1 MTVVRNELQID
12 VTSAVGH
19 GEVLQVAATVV
30 APPRDQLPDRPVVV
44 VATPGGTYNR
54 RYWDLQPPG
63 RTGYSQAEY
72 LAERGV
78 IFVACDYLGGGDSSR
93 PDDADFIGLIAQ
105 ADAAHGA
112 CRYVRQAIT
121 GGTLTSALAPIA
133 HATFVGIGQSLGG
146 FITIIQQA
154 KYADYPALGIFGAS
168 PLLFAA
174 SHDEESADPGDQ
186 LAAIVND
193 IADAG
198 ALPMYQKAP
207 REKYRAIFHGPDVL
221 DDLFAYD
228 DAECHTVLPRASA
241 VDGMTAGFAT
251 PLAERLT
258 CPLFLAFGETDITAH
273 PRDEPA
279 AYPASSDITTV
290 VFANMA
296 HMHNFAD
303 SRTELWDR
311 FLAWLPVA
319 EAEAWS
325 FS

>member
-1 MTVVRNELQID
+1 MTVERSELQID
-12 VTSAVGH
+12 VTAAVGH
-19 GEVLQVAATVV
+19 DEVLQVAATVV
-30 APPRDQLPDRPVVV
+30 APPTAQLPDRPVVV
-44 VATPGGTYNR
+44 LATPGGTYNR

-63 RTGYSQAEY
+63 RVGYSQAEY

-93 PDDADFIGLIAQ
+93 PDDADFIGLLAQ
-105 ADAAHGA
+105 ADAAHGVYEHT
-112 CRYVRQAIT
+112 RRAIA
-121 GGTLTSALAPIA
+121 GGTLTSALAPLPA
-133 HATFVGIGQSLGG
+133 ATFVGIGQSLGG

-174 SHDEESADPGDQ
+174 THGEESADPGDQ
-186 LAAIVND
+186 LASIVND
-193 IADAG
+193 IADAN
-198 ALPMYQKAP
+198 ALPMYQHAP
-207 REKYRAIFHGPDVL
+207 REQYRDIFHVPDVL

-228 DAECHTVLPRASA
+228 DAECNTVLPRASA
-241 VDGMTAGFAT
+241 IDGMTPGFAT
-251 PLAERLT
+251 PFADRLT

-273 PRDEPA
+273 PRDEPT

-290 VFANMA
+290 VFADMA

-303 SRTELWDR
+303 SRTGLWDR

-319 EAEAWS
+319 QAEA
-325 FS
+325 

>member
-1 MTVVRNELQID
+1 MTIVRSELQID
-12 VTSAVGH
+12 VTDAVGH
-19 GEVLQVAATVV
+19 DEILEIAATVV
-30 APPRDQLPDRPVVV
+30 APPRAQLPDRPVVV

-63 RTGYSQAEY
+63 HTGYSQAEH

-93 PDDADFIGLIAQ
+93 PDDADFIGLLAQ

-112 CRYVRQAIT
+112 YEYTRGAIAD
-121 GGTLTSALAPIA
+121 GTLTDELAPLA
-133 HATFVGIGQSLGG
+133 DATFVGIGQSLGG

-174 SHDEESADPGDQ
+174 THDEESAAPGDQ
-186 LAAIVND
+186 LASIVSD

-198 ALPMYQKAP
+198 ELPMYQNAP
-207 REKYRAIFHGPDVL
+207 REQYRDIFHVPDVL

-241 VDGMTAGFAT
+241 VDGMTPGFAT
-251 PLAERLT
+251 PFANRLA
-258 CPLFLAFGETDITAH
+258 CPLFLAFGETDITAR

-279 AYPASSDITTV
+279 GYPSSSDITTV

-303 SRTELWDR
+303 SRAELWDR

-319 EAEAWS
+319 QANA
-325 FS
+325 